1 MTNTIITPDLDAVV
15 CEILV
20 AAPPERVFR
29 ALTDSTQLMRWWGQA
44 GECKATLWEMDA
56 RPGGKWRFEAS
67 DPNGKIVVNG
77 VSEFKAEGEITEFD
91 PPRRLAYTW
100 KANWHDRP
108 GQPTLVRWELT
119 ASQGGTLVQ
128 VTHSGLADLA
138 VARKDYS
145 GGWPGVLNYLKNFL
159 EK

>member
-1 MTNTIITPDLDAVV
+1 MSKAIITPDLDAVE

-20 AAPPERVFR
+20 AAPPARVFE
-29 ALTDSTQLMRWWGQA
+29 ALTDSAQLRRWWGPG
-44 GECKATLWEMDA
+44 GECQATLWEMDA
-56 RPGGKWRFEAS
+56 RAGGKWRFEAS
-67 DPNGKIVVNG
+67 DPTGKIVVNG
-77 VSEFKAEGEITEFD
+77 VSEFKAAGAITEFD

-108 GQPTLVRWELT
+108 EQPTLVRWELT
-119 ASQGGTLVQ
+119 AAPGGTLVK

-138 VARKDYS
+138 VARTDYRR
-145 GGWPGVLNYLKNFL
+145 GWPGVLNYLKNFL